1 MCGIQAR
8 VHDLQESPDNDLIT
22 ALCENVE
29 MYIPGKKELHKY
41 F

>member
-8 VHDLQESPDNDLIT
+8 VHHLREGADNDLIT
-22 ALCENVE
+22 ALWENTE
-29 MYIPGKKELHKY
+29 MYIPGKKELHKH